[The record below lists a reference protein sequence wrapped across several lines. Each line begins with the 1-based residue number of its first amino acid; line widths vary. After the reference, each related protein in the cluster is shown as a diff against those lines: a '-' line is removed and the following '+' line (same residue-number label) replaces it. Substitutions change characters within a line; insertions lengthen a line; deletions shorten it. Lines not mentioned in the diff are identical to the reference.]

1 MAGGR
6 WAEAG
11 RYTVGVPT
19 KRGETRMVDRGT
31 GDGQG
36 LGEALTHPAWPQEQ
50 GFPLI

>member
-6 WAEAG
+6 RAEAG
-11 RYTVGVPT
+11 RYAVGVPT
-19 KRGETRMVDRGT
+19 KRGEMVDRGT